1 MSDLAKGISLKSVA
15 MFEVLAETGSIAE
28 TARRTGQSQPAVSQ
42 QLQRLEA
49 ALGATLVTHDTRPM
63 DLTNAGRTFLVRAR
77 ESLRQLRLAR
87 TELDMLDLRH
97 LSSLRIGIIE
107 DFDSEITPA
116 LVTTLSQ
123 NLSNCHFRQVSAASH
138 ELARLLDEGRLD
150 MIVAAATEPASGTRA
165 EYPLLRDP
173 FVLVAPRDFEIDP
186 VDPWTGLRALPFL
199 RHDRDMLIS
208 RQIDAQL
215 ARAKIDLANRFEI
228 GPIQSMMG
236 LVASGAGWAI
246 TTPLSWQRAQ
256 RFQPRIAVHPLPLPK
271 FARRISLFARADWAG
286 KVPGDIAA
294 TLRAML
300 RQTVL
305 REGLERLP
313 WLGDSYRVI
322 D

>member
-1 MSDLAKGISLKSVA
+1 MPDLAKGISLKAVA
-15 MFEVLAETGSIAE
+15 MFEVLAETGAIAE

-49 ALGATLVTHDTRPM
+49 ALGAVLVTHDTRPM
-63 DLTNAGRTFLVRAR
+63 TLTNAGRTFLVRAR

-123 NLSNCHFRQVSAASH
+123 NLSNCHFRQVSAPSH
-138 ELARLLDEGRLD
+138 DMVRLMDEGRLD
-150 MIVAAATEPASGTRA
+150 MIVATATEPARGGRA

-173 FVLVAPRDFEIDP
+173 FILVVPGDFPLDLD
-186 VDPWTGLRALPFL
+186 DPWPQLKTLPFL
-199 RHDRDMLIS
+199 RHDGDMLIS
-208 RQIDAQL
+208 RQIEAQL
-215 ARAKIDLANRFEI
+215 SRAKIDLANRFEI

-246 TTPLSWQRAQ
+246 STPLSWQRAQ
-256 RFQPRIAVHPLPLPK
+256 RFQARIAVHPLPMPK
-271 FARRISLFARADWAG
+271 FARRISLFARADWADR
-286 KVPGDIAA
+286 VPGDIAA

-300 RQTVL
+300 RQTVV